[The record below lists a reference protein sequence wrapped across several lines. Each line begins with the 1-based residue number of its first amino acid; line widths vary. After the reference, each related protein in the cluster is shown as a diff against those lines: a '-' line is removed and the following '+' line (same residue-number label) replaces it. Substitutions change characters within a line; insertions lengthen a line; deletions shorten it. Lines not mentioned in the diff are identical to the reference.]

1 MPLYRAA
8 HTTRY
13 LYETPVAQSLSETR
27 LRPRTLPW
35 QTVVESSIRTLPR
48 AASVERRVD
57 YFGNDVSVFAI
68 HESHERFFTV
78 ATSLVRLEP
87 RPAPTREATWE
98 SVRDLLS
105 AHDTPG
111 TLEAVE
117 FVYDSPLVVAGPEL
131 AELAKPSFAPGRPL
145 ADAVEDLSRR
155 IHDEFSY
162 APQSTTID
170 TPVLEML
177 RRRCGVCQDFT
188 HVMIGA
194 LRSMRLSARY
204 VSGYLRSG
212 PRLQGA
218 EASHAWVSVFTGDG
232 WMDIDPTNDLRAD
245 TNHLTV
251 AWGRDYADVPPVKG
265 IATGGGSHRVEVEV
279 RVEEIEDDDT

>member
-13 LYETPVAQSLSETR
+13 LYEAPVAHCLSETR

-48 AASVERRVD
+48 AATVEQRLD

-68 HESHERFFTV
+68 QESHERFFTV
-78 ATSLVRLEP
+78 ATSVVRLEP
-87 RPAPTREATWE
+87 RPAPAPDISWEA
-98 SVRDLLS
+98 VRDSL
-105 AHDTPG
+105 AACATPDAFD
-111 TLEAVE
+111 AVE
-117 FVYDSPLVVAGPEL
+117 FVFDSPLVAAGPEL
-131 AELAKPSFAPGRPL
+131 AELARPSFQPERPL
-145 ADAVEDLSRR
+145 AEAIDDLSRR
-155 IHDEFSY
+155 IHDEFAY
-162 APQSTTID
+162 TPNCTTID
-170 TPVLEML
+170 TPLLDTL
-177 RRRCGVCQDFT
+177 RARRGVCQDYT

-194 LRSMRLSARY
+194 LRSMRLAARY

-218 EASHAWVSVFTGDG
+218 EASHAWVSVFTGSG
-232 WMDIDPTNDLRAD
+232 WLDVDPTNDVRAD

-251 AWGRDYADVPPVKG
+251 AWGRDYADVTPVKG
-265 IATGGGSHRVEVEV
+265 IATGGGAHRVEVEV
-279 RVEEIEDDDT
+279 HVEEIPDD